1 MITRDEIRSIPVLYK
16 QIQRD
21 KEHLRYL
28 QEKATS
34 VPCATQITE
43 RVQESKSNRAGIYV
57 DAAADLEKE
66 IEAEETRLLELQGR
80 AKQFIGT
87 LSRETETEKLTVR
100 ILKLRYLKCYTW
112 ESIEELVGYV
122 QRWPQ
127 QLEAEALKKL

>member
-1 MITRDEIRSIPVLYK
+1 MITREEIRSIPVLHK

-34 VPCATQITE
+34 VPCATQTTE
-43 RVQESKSNRAGIYV
+43 RVQETKSNRAGIYV
-57 DAAADLEKE
+57 DAAVDLEKE
-66 IEAEETRLLELQGR
+66 IEAEETKLIELQTG
-80 AKQFIGT
+80 AKEFIYS
-87 LSRETETEKLTVR
+87 LPHETETEKLTVK

-112 ESIEELVGYV
+112 DYIGELVGFV

-127 QLEAEALKKL
+127 QLEADALKNL